1 MKAVFKAVCLFFLCC
16 SAYTLKAQISQPIQ
30 NTQNIQTESAA
41 ITKSDTARFSDS
53 LYEELTKNGFTAE
66 KQLLQNTLSSDFP
79 YNVIVPIQP
88 PSPAP
93 AQTANKAETASNERK
108 LIISVTQQ
116 NVSGRIKE
124 YMDFI
129 RKLKERSAPFQIE
142 IVFTANDYSE
152 TSQVQSVGTTDM
164 SNTEMFYAGTYT
176 YINALDTTENTAVLI
191 IGTDKKNERLLPQFV
206 RYVQII
212 PGGINY
218 ENRGVVIPR
227 GFFKTIT
234 DACANAGIFYSIR
247 GRFLSLYRL
256 GLIKAEPLVSAW
268 LSSEIP
274 ASMLVS
280 DEQNF
285 YSVFTV
291 IEECVNLYAA
301 CDFTDT
307 DTHYSL
313 FRLFNKSLWISERTY
328 LIFLIL
334 TSAVTL
340 FAFFILSFIRGTHR
354 YIHRQE
360 FLQTWYLIPVM
371 IGSGAF
377 FLSAAQVLTAQIL
390 QQNYRFALFAL
401 AVKTAFALSFLILF
415 FVPQHVLKLPLTGF
429 IYGYLLSVGAFLN
442 IFLFASA
449 DIALIPI
456 FIVEYLIVYIS
467 RGMRKISSLI
477 AALVFMLL
485 PYIPFITAFTEFDSA
500 LYTRFISEASFAYNV
515 LFAAV
520 LFPFLIMG
528 IRILIRLKLWGRRI
542 NSKARRLAD
551 AKNKMFAQSAFAL
564 ICFCAVFIVSTTVF
578 LFTTPAKRNNAV
590 KTLPTKKTVS
600 LSLERT
606 VRFEHGFFV
615 LHLSSALPVIRYHIE
630 INSQSA
636 LPVFESNYPYDM
648 FAKPLSAVFA
658 LDDYPPEPFTL
669 NFSTDGVHDTLC
681 TITAY
686 FKDGGVIKTEQL
698 HYTIT
703 GIPK

>member
-1 MKAVFKAVCLFFLCC
+1 MTIKQIYRYAVAMKAVFKAVCLFFLCC
-16 SAYTLKAQISQPIQ
+16 SAYTLKAKVSQPIQ

-164 SNTEMFYAGTYT
+164 SNTETFYAGTYT

-274 ASMLVS
+274 ASMLIS

-285 YSVFTV
+285 YSVFTI
-291 IEECVNLYAA
+291 IEECVNL
-301 CDFTDT
+301 
-307 DTHYSL
+307 
-313 FRLFNKSLWISERTY
+313 
-328 LIFLIL
+328 
-334 TSAVTL
+334 
-340 FAFFILSFIRGTHR
+340 
-354 YIHRQE
+354 
-360 FLQTWYLIPVM
+360 
-371 IGSGAF
+371 
-377 FLSAAQVLTAQIL
+377 
-390 QQNYRFALFAL
+390 
-401 AVKTAFALSFLILF
+401 
-415 FVPQHVLKLPLTGF
+415 
-429 IYGYLLSVGAFLN
+429 
-442 IFLFASA
+442 
-449 DIALIPI
+449 
-456 FIVEYLIVYIS
+456 
-467 RGMRKISSLI
+467 
-477 AALVFMLL
+477 
-485 PYIPFITAFTEFDSA
+485 
-500 LYTRFISEASFAYNV
+500 
-515 LFAAV
+515 
-520 LFPFLIMG
+520 
-528 IRILIRLKLWGRRI
+528 
-542 NSKARRLAD
+542 
-551 AKNKMFAQSAFAL
+551 
-564 ICFCAVFIVSTTVF
+564 
-578 LFTTPAKRNNAV
+578 
-590 KTLPTKKTVS
+590 
-600 LSLERT
+600 
-606 VRFEHGFFV
+606 
-615 LHLSSALPVIRYHIE
+615 
-630 INSQSA
+630 
-636 LPVFESNYPYDM
+636 
-648 FAKPLSAVFA
+648 
-658 LDDYPPEPFTL
+658 
-669 NFSTDGVHDTLC
+669 
-681 TITAY
+681 
-686 FKDGGVIKTEQL
+686 
-698 HYTIT
+698 
-703 GIPK
+703 